1 MRPPGGSSNVRRQPK
16 ESAYLPPTPL
26 NSHRD
31 SDVSLASSRSSSIG
45 IHSLDVYKDRSYQQN
60 TTATINSFLASQ
72 DLNVSFKPFSSPSA
86 KHIHQTLI
94 FLVGL
99 LDFNIN
105 KIEDLPPLLKFMNYP
120 HKLNKSVLKS
130 PAAPHQWPSI
140 LALIHWLVQ
149 SCQIHLSFSS
159 PSHTTTLQT
168 NNIVFQ
174 YSLNAYL
181 NFIRGDDEAI
191 SELDHEIR
199 TRILR
204 EKSNADNTLAAA
216 EQKVSEL
223 EAQLEGL
230 RSAPS
235 QKDLLDKEKEMLQ
248 GDVIKFHKIIDEFGL
263 RIESKERDL
272 VEKEKQLQAK
282 VVESDNICQENKML
296 KKKVESQPFN
306 TRDVERMKR
315 ELQAA
320 ERDAGEA
327 ELARNDWEEKCWEL
341 DRTLANNIRDLEP
354 ITRDCN
360 QALKRF
366 FSFPLDIDKKDVSL
380 SKFKGKVLLIVNVAS
395 RCGLTSSNYTE
406 LSHLYENFK
415 DRGLEVLAFPCNQF
429 GMQEP
434 GSNEEIKQFAC
445 TKFKA
450 EFPIFDKVDVNGPF
464 TAPVYQFLKSSSG
477 GFFGDLVKWNFEK
490 FLVDKNGKV
499 VERYP
504 PTTSPFQIEVNFPTA

>member
-1 MRPPGGSSNVRRQPK
+1 MRPPGGSSNVHRQPK

-26 NSHRD
+26 NNHRD
-31 SDVSLASSRSSSIG
+31 SDVSLASSRPSSVG
-45 IHSLDVYKDRSYQQN
+45 IHSLDVYKDRSYQHN
-60 TTATINSFLASQ
+60 ATATINSFLASK

-204 EKSNADNTLAAA
+204 EKSNADNTLVAA

-306 TRDVERMKR
+306 TRDIERMKR

-360 QALKRF
+360 QSLKRLKIGNDIQYVLNPKGTTPAEIMGIDYKVTLKPALN
-366 FSFPLDIDKKDVSL
+366 SFADDIK
-380 SKFKGKVLLIVNVAS
+380 
-395 RCGLTSSNYTE
+395 
-406 LSHLYENFK
+406 
-415 DRGLEVLAFPCNQF
+415 
-429 GMQEP
+429 
-434 GSNEEIKQFAC
+434 
-445 TKFKA
+445 
-450 EFPIFDKVDVNGPF
+450 
-464 TAPVYQFLKSSSG
+464 
-477 GFFGDLVKWNFEK
+477 
-490 FLVDKNGKV
+490 
-499 VERYP
+499 
-504 PTTSPFQIEVNFPTA
+504 TTMG